1 MTCHQ
6 VQECLLL
13 YLADELP
20 ARDRE
25 CVHRHL
31 THCAACYD
39 HAAELLQT
47 EGRLQAVLEEE
58 LRIPDTLQERVMSA
72 VRDLPAPRRPWSW
85 TLRFRPAAP
94 AWRPVAAAA
103 CVAALAFGAG
113 HWSATHHRSPAGAAA
128 EFDLLTLGAV
138 HQRLDQ
144 GGEAELR
151 APGPEPLSA
160 ALTPRVGFPV
170 QPVDL
175 RPEATHLVGGQEL
188 KIVTAPVAYL
198 HYQWRGARVS
208 LFQMDARR
216 LAPPGLR
223 QMPARRENYV
233 AERKDGLSYVAWR
246 SGGVNCVL
254 VSREMPMH
262 LLFQLACHACE
273 RQERS
278 VVREQPG

>member
-6 VQECLLL
+6 VQESLLL

-20 ARDRE
+20 ARERE
-25 CVHRHL
+25 RVHRHL
-31 THCAACYD
+31 THCAVCYD

-47 EGRLQAVLEEE
+47 EGQLQAGLTDE
-58 LRIPDTLQERVMSA
+58 LRVPDTLTERVMSA
-72 VRDLPAPRRPWSW
+72 VRELSAPRHRWSW
-85 TLRFRPAAP
+85 ALRLWPATP
-94 AWRPVAAAA
+94 AWRPAAAAA
-103 CVAALAFGAG
+103 CVAMLAFGAG
-113 HWSATHHRSPAGAAA
+113 HWSATRSRNPAGTAA
-128 EFDLLTLGAV
+128 EVDLLALGEV

-144 GGEAELR
+144 SGEAELR
-151 APGPEPLSA
+151 AGGPEPLSA

-175 RPEATHLVGGQEL
+175 RPESTHLVGGREVQ
-188 KIVTAPVAYL
+188 IVKAPVAYL

-216 LAPPGLR
+216 LSPPGLR
-223 QMPARRENYV
+223 QMPPRRENYV
-233 AERKDGLSYVAWR
+233 AERKAGVSYVAWR

-273 RQERS
+273 RQERARS
-278 VVREQPG
+278 GEQPG